1 MQQSSDEIREE
12 IAETRARIDQDI
24 DALQSKL
31 KQTTD
36 PLERLQ
42 EMPLIP
48 LVVGAIGVGVLAAAL
63 LVRRRP
69 NEPPLPPRGTHR
81 RKLARVL
88 ETAEE
93 EGLLTEEARR
103 VLISLL
109 TAQGL
114 KWLNEYMQTE
124 GQKLREQALQ
134 ATSDAA
140 NAANASLAQAT
151 AQANRGLEELEKRAA
166 DVSAAVTDV
175 VGTGRGVVTDAR
187 VQADLVAGDARD
199 AAASTA
205 ESLEAGQKSVQRQ
218 AERVGE
224 ELAATPARVEDAVRP
239 LAEETGDLAKTVG
252 EAREQVTGEALAQSE
267 QVASSVTGAVDEVNP
282 RTGRKWRW
290 KRS

>member
-36 PLERLQ
+36 PLQRLQ

-69 NEPPLPPRGTHR
+69 DEPPLPPRGTHR

-114 KWLNEYMQTE
+114 KWLNEYMQAE

-140 NAANASLAQAT
+140 HAANESLAQAT
-151 AQANRGLEELEKRAA
+151 AQANRGLEHLERRAV
-166 DVSAAVTDV
+166 DISDAVTGA
-175 VGTGRGVVTDAR
+175 VGTGHHMATNAGAQAGVV
-187 VQADLVAGDARD
+187 AGEARD

-205 ESLEAGQKSVQRQ
+205 STLEAGRDSVQRQ
-218 AERVGE
+218 AEQVGE
-224 ELAATPARVEDAVRP
+224 ELAATPTRVEDAVRP
-239 LAEETGDLAKTVG
+239 LLEETSELAESVADAG
-252 EAREQVTGEALAQSE
+252 EQVTGEARSQSE
-267 QVASSVTGAVDEVNP
+267 QVATSVTEAIDEVDP